1 MPDRLARSW
10 TCFALGL
17 LVAFTGRAQSP
28 VLAAP
33 DVTAA
38 TLENM
43 TRENRR
49 SHQLQLHQ
57 SMALT
62 TLGLMAAEATLGL
75 ASSRDLVPGSW
86 ARPLHI
92 ALGGGT
98 AAMYGVTA
106 WMAYSTEPAEGETQ
120 DTIVWHRWL
129 SYAHLVTMLATVG
142 LGYATS
148 LPSSSLPSGWTRDSV
163 QSWHGA
169 MGGTSIALMT
179 ASLGVLI
186 FEF

>member
-1 MPDRLARSW
+1 MPDCLPRSLLSLV
-10 TCFALGL
+10 LGL
-17 LVAFTGRAQSP
+17 SGLGLVTAPA
-28 VLAAP
+28 VAVP
-33 DVTAA
+33 DVNAE
-38 TLENM
+38 TLE
-43 TRENRR
+43 TLARENRR

-75 ASSRDLVPGSW
+75 ASSRDLVPSSW
-86 ARPLHI
+86 AKPLHI

-98 AAMYGVTA
+98 ASMYGVTA
-106 WMAYSTEPAEGETQ
+106 WMAYSTDPAEGEAQ

-129 SYAHLVTMLATVG
+129 SYAHLATMLATVG

-148 LPSSSLPSGWTRDSV
+148 LPSSNLPSGWSRDTI
-163 QSWHGA
+163 QTLHGV
-169 MGGTSIALMT
+169 MGGTSLALMT